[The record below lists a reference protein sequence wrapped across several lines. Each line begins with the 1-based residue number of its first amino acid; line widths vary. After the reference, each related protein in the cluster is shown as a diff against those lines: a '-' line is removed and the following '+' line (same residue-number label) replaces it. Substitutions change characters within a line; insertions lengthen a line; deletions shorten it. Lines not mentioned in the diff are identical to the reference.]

1 MNILSIGTVVRLKNG
16 KRKLM
21 ITSRTPLANENG
33 KIGYF
38 DYGGCLF
45 PEGQVN
51 QQTYF
56 FNYEDIDEVFHEGYV
71 DELEETYC
79 KKYEKEIKNIMYPK
93 LSTQAV
99 KKNDG
104 K

>member
-33 KIGYF
+33 IIGYF

-45 PEGQVN
+45 PEGQIN

-56 FNYEDIDEVFHEGYV
+56 FNNDDIDEILYEGYY
-71 DELEETYC
+71 DELEEIYR
-79 KKYEKEIKNIMYPK
+79 KRYKKEIKNILYPK
-93 LSTQAV
+93 LSIQV
-99 KKNDG
+99 IKKSEG